1 MAQANAEIGIA
12 KAAYFPTLNLSAS
25 GGYKSSSFADWVSLP
40 NRIWSVGPQLA
51 LTLFDGGLR
60 RAQTAAAVASYDA
73 SVASYRQTVLSA
85 FQAVEDNL
93 SAQALLD
100 EEMQYQQ
107 AALAAAQR
115 AETIA
120 LNQYRAGVVSYLNVL
135 TAQNSRISAE
145 NSLWTLKNRQYTASV
160 ALIAAL
166 GGQW

>member
-1 MAQANAEIGIA
+1 M
-12 KAAYFPTLNLSAS
+12 
-25 GGYKSSSFADWVSLP
+25 
-40 NRIWSVGPQLA
+40 
-51 LTLFDGGLR
+51 
-60 RAQTAAAVASYDA
+60 ASYAA

-145 NSLWTLKNRQYTASV
+145 NSLWTLKNRPYTDSV

-166 GGQW
+166 GGQG